1 MTSDAKIGLLLG
13 LVFIFIIAFII
24 NGLPN
29 FTHDSNNN
37 KLTTDMVDAQ
47 NSPAGLAAK
56 ERKIRREI
64 INQTES
70 TNKQP
75 LHQVPT
81 ASTTN
86 QDIRFVTAL
95 PTSNLPAREAVEESQ
110 VTPQPSKLYG
120 NSIAS
125 KQPALQEVYIVNE
138 GDNLALIAQ
147 KVYGA
152 EEGNKTASI
161 DGIFNANRKLLKS
174 PDEIY
179 VGQKLIIPPLSALL
193 KEQNKMAR
201 VFSETIFTKVESIGK
216 RHSSNTDQEST
227 PAGEHIVR
235 EGESLWQIAAERL
248 GDGNRYGEIARLNS
262 DILDDEDSL
271 AVGMC
276 LKLPVR

>member
-24 NGLPN
+24 NGLPS

-64 INQTES
+64 INQIES

-75 LHQVPT
+75 LRQVPT

-86 QDIRFVTAL
+86 QDVRFVTAL
-95 PTSNLPAREAVEESQ
+95 PTSKPPVREAEESP
-110 VTPQPSKLYG
+110 VSPEPSKLYG
-120 NSIAS
+120 NGIAS

-152 EEGNKTASI
+152 EEGNKTANI
-161 DGIFNANRKLLKS
+161 NRIFNANRKLLKS

-179 VGQKLIIPPLSALL
+179 IGQKLIIPLLSAPP
-193 KEQNKMAR
+193 KEQNKMVR
-201 VFSETIFTKVESIGK
+201 VFSKAIFTKVESIGK
-216 RHSSNTDQEST
+216 RHSLTTGREST
-227 PAGEHIVR
+227 PAREHIVR

-248 GDGNRYGEIARLNS
+248 GDGNRYGEIVRLNS

-271 AVGMC
+271 AVEMR